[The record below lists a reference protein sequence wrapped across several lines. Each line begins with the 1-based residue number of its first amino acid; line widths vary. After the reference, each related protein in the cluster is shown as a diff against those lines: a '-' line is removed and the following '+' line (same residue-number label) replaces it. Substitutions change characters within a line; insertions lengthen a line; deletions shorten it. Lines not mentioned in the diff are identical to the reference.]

1 MKAIATRELYDD
13 IVSQVRQ
20 MPTWGTLDD
29 AALAELLSQSKVL
42 VYEKGEFLFMEG
54 DAPGDYYLLIH
65 GTVKVMKHN
74 VGGKSVT
81 LAIMRAAETLGDM
94 ALHDRNPLTASAEA
108 MDQVTV
114 VVIRSD
120 YVRKSI
126 SRNPA
131 LADELMGN
139 IVRRLKIIQDRVLEV
154 LTCSV
159 SERIIKIL
167 VPLSFQFGKVLPL
180 THQDIADLT
189 GTSRETISRKMEM
202 LQGQGVIMTR
212 RGRLVILDE
221 NKLKQLDLGEED

>member
-1 MKAIATRELYDD
+1 MKAVATRELYDD
-13 IVSQVRQ
+13 IVSQVRK
-20 MPTWGTLDD
+20 MPAWGTLDD
-29 AALAELLSQSKVL
+29 DALRELLSQAKTL
-42 VYEKGEFLFMEG
+42 VYDKGEFLFMEG

-94 ALHDRNPLTASAEA
+94 ALYDRHPLTACAEA
-108 MDQVTV
+108 MDEVTV
-114 VVIRSD
+114 VVIKSE

-131 LADELMGN
+131 LAEELIGN
-139 IVRRLKIIQDRVLEV
+139 IVGRLKTIQDRVLEV

-202 LQGQGVIMTR
+202 LQDQGVILTR

>member
-1 MKAIATRELYDD
+1 MKAISTKDAYND
-13 IVSQVRQ
+13 IVSQVRR
-20 MPTWGTLDD
+20 MPAWGMLDD
-29 AALAELLSQSKVL
+29 AALGELLSQSKTL
-42 VYEKGEFLFMEG
+42 VYDKGEFLFMEG
-54 DAPGDYYLLIH
+54 DAPGNYYLLIH

-94 ALHDRNPLTASAEA
+94 ALYDHYSLTASAEA
-108 MDQVTV
+108 MDEVTV
-114 VVIRSD
+114 VVIKSD

-131 LADELMGN
+131 LADELIGN

-202 LQGQGVIMTR
+202 LQEQGVILTR
-212 RGRLVILDE
+212 RGRVVILDE